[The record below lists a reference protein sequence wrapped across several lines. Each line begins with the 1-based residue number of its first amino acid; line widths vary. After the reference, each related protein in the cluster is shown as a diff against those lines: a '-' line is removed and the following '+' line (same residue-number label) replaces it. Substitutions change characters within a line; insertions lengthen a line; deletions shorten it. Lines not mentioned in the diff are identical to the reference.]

1 MAIKKERKLFIDDG
15 HSRGTVILNW
25 QSWSR
30 TPEREFTHMADAFLD
45 LAREEV
51 SRLKKSEWP
60 HLHVIAIMDDF
71 RAYPIVF
78 LYRHAIELYLKAIAL
93 AGSAMLALKDQ
104 PEIECQQ
111 LFKNHDLS
119 QLLDHVERVFAVYGW
134 GWNLGNSHFRSV
146 ADLRKII
153 GEFQQIDPGSQSFR
167 YPVKK
172 TGEASLEE
180 DFRFNI
186 FKFAS
191 ILDDL
196 FPTLRHAVMAAHEEY
211 QNQARALGEAQDYA

>member
-1 MAIKKERKLFIDDG
+1 MG
-15 HSRGTVILNW
+15 
-25 QSWSR
+25 
-30 TPEREFTHMADAFLD
+30 DAFLY

-60 HLHVIAIMDDF
+60 HRHGIAIMDDF

-104 PEIECQQ
+104 PKIESQQ

-134 GWNLGNSHFRSV
+134 GWGVGNSHFRS
-146 ADLRKII
+146 AAYRREIIEII

-167 YPVKK
+167 YPVKT
-172 TGEASLEE
+172 TGKASLEE

-196 FPTLRHAVMAAHEEY
+196 FPTLQHAVIVAPQEF
-211 QNQARALGEAQDYA
+211 QQQARALGEAQDYA